1 MNASQLLL
9 DKIKNSF
16 PQAGRIALFENGKKY
31 FDKTD
36 MKVIGRNSN
45 MYKCAWRDNLF
56 SLQDVQDTYAANS
69 KQIDIVTAGCTYRG
83 ATSLTVHGKVT
94 DFQMWGRALSDEELV
109 KVFSLHP

>member
-1 MNASQLLL
+1 MC
-9 DKIKNSF
+9 
-16 PQAGRIALFENGKKY
+16 
-31 FDKTD
+31 
-36 MKVIGRNSN
+36 V
-45 MYKCAWRDNLF
+45 CDNLF

-109 KVFSLHP
+109 KVFFCTLKYNPKCNRY

>member
-1 MNASQLLL
+1 
-9 DKIKNSF
+9 
-16 PQAGRIALFENGKKY
+16 
-31 FDKTD
+31 
-36 MKVIGRNSN
+36 
-45 MYKCAWRDNLF
+45 MYVCDNLF